1 METYVAYG
9 GLWIRALLPPEKAP
23 FPIPGAQTDHLADLW
38 FAPQVAVLGSNSP
51 AAALAKLK
59 HFTGEH
65 MVHRQIT
72 DDRSASAWIGDKVV
86 LGGENTK
93 LTKDAPPETQFHP
106 GTAQWR
112 TPSGSIG
119 WFYVWQSPKI
129 NVDVEHTNMKI
140 ITDGTVILRIK
151 AEGAKLEDITAGK
164 WSLPGMTIAIYG
176 DTVDFAVKAE
186 TYYKDGDSFAV
197 TYANVHQL
205 SLTVTPQ

>member
-1 METYVAYG
+1 V
-9 GLWIRALLPPEKAP
+9 I
-23 FPIPGAQTDHLADLW
+23 
-38 FAPQVAVLGSNSP
+38 
-51 AAALAKLK
+51 
-59 HFTGEH
+59 
-65 MVHRQIT
+65 
-72 DDRSASAWIGDKVV
+72 

-93 LTKDAPPETQFHP
+93 LTRDAPPDTQFHP

-140 ITDGTVILRIK
+140 ATDGTVTLRIK
-151 AEGAKLEDITAGK
+151 AEGAKLEEITATK
-164 WSLPGMTIAIYG
+164 WSLPGMMVAIKG
-176 DTVDFAVKAE
+176 DTAGFAVKGS

-205 SLTVTPQ
+205 SLTVTPE